1 MESTLDGIVSEIAD
15 ELVKKKEERGMRRPE
30 KTITNKKVKRTNPFV
45 CER

>member
-30 KTITNKKVKRTNPFV
+30 KKITNKKVKRTNPFV
-45 CER
+45 SER